1 MTQRREFLVQI
12 PALLASAP
20 ALAQE
25 PLRILPDGNPE
36 RLRLDFN
43 TGRDRVRLLFVLS
56 PT

>member
-25 PLRILPDGNPE
+25 ALRILPDGNSE

-43 TGRDRVRLLFVLS
+43 TGRDKVRLLFVLS